1 MLEITYRLFEMLALV
16 VCLHSLNG
24 EKLKIDVYNV
34 GFVGIEMA
42 FMQMIQEGIV
52 SKGMYFVIYLIY
64 FIYAYLKFGD
74 SVKRTVLKCLLVI
87 IIAGVL
93 QMVVYITAYFL
104 VDLLKMNL

>member
-52 SKGMYFVIYLIY
+52 SKG
-64 FIYAYLKFGD
+64 
-74 SVKRTVLKCLLVI
+74 
-87 IIAGVL
+87 
-93 QMVVYITAYFL
+93 
-104 VDLLKMNL
+104 

>member
-64 FIYAYLKFGD
+64 FIYAYLNSSKMLTSYHYCWCFANG
-74 SVKRTVLKCLLVI
+74 CI
-87 IIAGVL
+87 HYGV
-93 QMVVYITAYFL
+93 FF
-104 VDLLKMNL
+104 